1 MNHPVIKNF
10 GYVLAHV
17 PALLEHHG
25 SVVYQTKQTHPNDEY
40 LTKLKDHLRS
50 FEAVV
55 AYPPNQCY
63 IGNITPTEL
72 GNIAQPWHSA
82 KASDVTQGKFG
93 EIVSE
98 TIFYTVL
105 DYVDVF
111 ELTTFTQAFIDSA
124 KEVAKTHS
132 KLKDLE
138 LFTNTKA
145 SSQEEIKALVEQ
157 NHAADLYLNGEL
169 IGCVKAAHDLDI
181 NLSSH
186 VILENLTTKATAV
199 LAGWL
204 IPEDKLKSV
213 EYVIECSE
221 EAIGDI
227 NQRDGG
233 NLAKAIAESL
243 GCVNATG
250 IDTRGF
256 CAGPAHA
263 LLQAAA
269 FVQSGIFKNVLVI
282 AGGSVA
288 KLGMNGRDHVKNDL
302 PLLEDVL
309 GAFAILVS
317 EDDGISPIIN
327 TQVIGRHTVGTGSA
341 PQAVTSALISEPLK
355 RNGLTTLDVGKFC
368 TEMQNPEITKPAG
381 AGDVP
386 EANYKMIAALSVK
399 EGWITREQL
408 PEFVKEKGMPG
419 YAPTQ
424 GHIPS
429 GVPFVGHGVNAIL
442 SGDINNFMLVGKGSL
457 FLGRMTNQFDGV
469 SILIQKNTGQGSSSN
484 STEGTTDT
492 AKLRT
497 LLSDAMLKVAKELTD
512 NNGG

>member
-1 MNHPVIKNF
+1 MSHAVIKNF
-10 GYVLAHV
+10 GYVLAHA
-17 PALLEHHG
+17 PSLLEHHG
-25 SVVYQTKQTHPNDEY
+25 SVVYQTKQTHPDDAY
-40 LTKLKDHLRS
+40 LPKIKDHLRK
-50 FEAVV
+50 FDEVV
-55 AYPPNQCY
+55 SYPPNQCY
-63 IGNITPTEL
+63 IGNITPNEL
-72 GNIAQPWHSA
+72 REISQPWYKHTEKTEA
-82 KASDVTQGKFG
+82 TGKFG
-93 EIVSE
+93 EIVDE
-98 TIFYTVL
+98 IIFYTVL

-111 ELTTFTQAFIDSA
+111 ELTTFTESFMNQAKSLA
-124 KEVAKTHS
+124 KNHH
-132 KLKDLE
+132 KLKGLN
-138 LFTNTKA
+138 LFAQTKA
-145 SSQEEIKALVEQ
+145 STVEEIQTLVSQ

-169 IGCVKAAHDLDI
+169 IGCVKAAHDVDI

-186 VILENLTTKATAV
+186 VMLENLTTKATAV

-204 IPEDKLKSV
+204 IPEEKLKTV

-227 NQRDGG
+227 NQRGGG

-243 GCVNATG
+243 GCTNATG
-250 IDTRGF
+250 IDVRGF

-263 LLQAAA
+263 FLQAAA
-269 FVQSGIFKNVLVI
+269 FVQSGIFKNVLVV

-288 KLGMNGRDHVKNDL
+288 KLGMNGKDHVKNDM
-302 PLLEDVL
+302 PLLEDVI
-309 GAFAILVS
+309 GSFAVLVS
-317 EDDGISPIIN
+317 EDDGISPILN
-327 TQVIGRHTVGTGSA
+327 TNVVGRHTIGTGSA
-341 PQAVTSALISEPLK
+341 PQAVMSALISEPLK
-355 RNGLTTLDVGKFC
+355 RNGLTTLDVDKYC

-399 EGWITREQL
+399 EGWIAREQL

-429 GVPFVGHGVNAIL
+429 GAPFIGHGFNAIQ
-442 SGDINNFMLVGKGSL
+442 SGEINNFMLVGKGSL

-469 SILIQKNTGQGSSSN
+469 SILIQKNTGQSQSSQS
-484 STEGTTDT
+484 SDVDT
-492 AKLRT
+492 LRT

-512 NNGG
+512 QNGG